1 ILLIPP
7 LVEVGDL
14 VNYPYGTKVLA
25 RYPETTTFYPA
36 IVVGNRKDGNVRLK
50 FDGEEEV
57 NKETEKSRDVL
68 HLQDRSCSPVRE
80 RERSRSPAGDK
91 RDSYSRRD
99 YGYSRGDRK
108 ERDYRGRDQG
118 RRGDRRG
125 RGGRDRGD
133 GGRGDRDRGDR
144 DRDFNPEVG
153 IMIQELPLTR
163 TISLFDR
170 SEFNGRQIFVRQDYP
185 PPDKK
190 KDFSRREDS
199 RRDDS
204 RRDDSRSD
212 SRRDDYGDRR
222 GGRERRSR
230 EDFGSERKKRE
241 REAPRPGTE
250 IFVGN
255 LPFSVNW
262 QALKDLMR
270 DAGSVVRADVRVDS
284 WGKSRGF
291 GTVVFETPE
300 DAQKA
305 VEMFSGY
312 EIQGRR
318 IDARPGR
325 GEGNQREREQRDR
338 DGYDRSTRDQ
348 DSYSQDSAV
357 SRNSEFTEGVTGD
370 GEKSDTIFVA
380 NLPFATSNDDLYELF
395 ETVGRTTRAEIQYNE
410 KGKPSGNAVV
420 QFELL
425 ELSENAIQNL
435 DNYTYGGRNIKITY
449 ANKEPALRAPSKSHS
464 LSMKLKLTLK
474 LLVIKEHNYRTARD
488 NIAAGFSSANF
499 DLEANVA
506 GGDTRKGLSE
516 EALAEIQR
524 IMDSKRKTFDEARLE
539 YTPSELGRNGV
550 DKDGVPL
557 DPKLV
562 TF

>member
-1 ILLIPP
+1 M
-7 LVEVGDL
+7 
-14 VNYPYGTKVLA
+14 
-25 RYPETTTFYPA
+25 
-36 IVVGNRKDGNVRLK
+36 
-50 FDGEEEV
+50 
-57 NKETEKSRDVL
+57 
-68 HLQDRSCSPVRE
+68 RE

-144 DRDFNPEVG
+144 DRDFNSRSRDYDSGASTHSGVSNE
-153 IMIQELPLTR
+153 EFYR
-163 TISLFDR
+163 TKTERNYDNSIFIGNIPFDCSARDVEDIFQNKFDIIKADIVTNRGQSRGMATVEFSNKNAVREAISLFDR

-204 RRDDSRSD
+204 RRDDSRND

-305 VEMFSGY
+305 VEMFLGY

-348 DSYSQDSAV
+348 DSYSRDSAV

-449 ANKEPALRAPSKSHS
+449 ANKGASSQGASETAPASDEVEVDVEASRDVDVADADVAVADADADVDVQADIEPD
-464 LSMKLKLTLK
+464 
-474 LLVIKEHNYRTARD
+474 V
-488 NIAAGFSSANF
+488 
-499 DLEANVA
+499 EADV
-506 GGDTRKGLSE
+506 DVDV
-516 EALAEIQR
+516 EAQ
-524 IMDSKRKTFDEARLE
+524 
-539 YTPSELGRNGV
+539 
-550 DKDGVPL
+550 
-557 DPKLV
+557 
-562 TF
+562 